1 MQQANSIAQ
10 FFEILKR
17 YKNYSEIFYRGQ
29 SSQYESITSSIT
41 RDSGYLA
48 NEHIIYSESIGMK
61 EDEFQLLK
69 SPFERLSKLQHYG
82 IPTRLIDVTLDPLVA
97 LFFAVQNTNSE
108 YAGLVYVYIQSSR
121 AMTSKHVR
129 LLALLATLRDY
140 DFSTIQQAYQSEY
153 DEFISKTEVLTM
165 AQEITFVEYSEELKR
180 SNIRL
185 YNQKGTFALCGNE
198 IYDGVIQ
205 RKLKSLDSIKPA
217 LIIRIP
223 YEYKMSVKRELDEQF
238 AINELKIYPELPSV
252 ADYIKE
258 KYKSVKFSIDGTY
271 SIMEEQDIS
280 TRRAK
285 RISLTIVLKK
295 LLNIDQIQQVS
306 KNIIKQYESKYDV
319 VWIYIAN
326 DGDSYI
332 MRNWIL
338 RGQWISPNLDEEF
351 RPVPI
356 SAPDSEGYYWAKG
369 EEYSTLAD
377 YYANHVFDDD
387 KYLYIYYE
395 KIFEEIRLISGQ
407 LFSIFQKNYD
417 EFEVELYKKIEEIKY
432 GFQMFSEFGRSRN
445 KEFDDFLYNYIEAAS
460 SLDNIHHWVNRGDL
474 NHKQKYY
481 QISLCFRDVHKYI
494 EIIDGGN
501 KVWSTKLG
509 VTQSD
514 YERIDPYNR
523 PEHKH
528 QYEQTIQINPNALE
542 IEFDVQILINP
553 DKTFKITGETNLFD
567 KANLIVS
574 VKKKTGQLHGQGNSE
589 VVDGK
594 FDFGIFSNK
603 GKGYEAGHYIAEISL
618 SIPAVQPEEFIQ
630 KSGVEYENLT
640 GPYVDRTGI
649 GPTLRYWLDFVIEQ

>member
-1 MQQANSIAQ
+1 
-10 FFEILKR
+10 
-17 YKNYSEIFYRGQ
+17 
-29 SSQYESITSSIT
+29 
-41 RDSGYLA
+41 
-48 NEHIIYSESIGMK
+48 
-61 EDEFQLLK
+61 
-69 SPFERLSKLQHYG
+69 
-82 IPTRLIDVTLDPLVA
+82 
-97 LFFAVQNTNSE
+97 
-108 YAGLVYVYIQSSR
+108 
-121 AMTSKHVR
+121 MTSKHVR

-417 EFEVELYKKIEEIKY
+417 EFEVELY
-432 GFQMFSEFGRSRN
+432 RS
-445 KEFDDFLYNYIEAAS
+445 
-460 SLDNIHHWVNRGDL
+460 VNR
-474 NHKQKYY
+474 
-481 QISLCFRDVHKYI
+481 
-494 EIIDGGN
+494 
-501 KVWSTKLG
+501 
-509 VTQSD
+509 
-514 YERIDPYNR
+514 
-523 PEHKH
+523 
-528 QYEQTIQINPNALE
+528 
-542 IEFDVQILINP
+542 
-553 DKTFKITGETNLFD
+553 
-567 KANLIVS
+567 
-574 VKKKTGQLHGQGNSE
+574 
-589 VVDGK
+589 
-594 FDFGIFSNK
+594 
-603 GKGYEAGHYIAEISL
+603 
-618 SIPAVQPEEFIQ
+618 
-630 KSGVEYENLT
+630 
-640 GPYVDRTGI
+640 
-649 GPTLRYWLDFVIEQ
+649 FV